1 MDDHSEMMLI
11 TVIFTLHLAGA
22 IAFQAVLAL
31 VIFQVQKR
39 QPGFQPLK
47 TDATDLSESEDADIG
62 LPLMHTTDDIQA

>member
-22 IAFQAVLAL
+22 IAFQAALAL

>member
-1 MDDHSEMMLI
+1 MMLI
-11 TVIFTLHLAGA
+11 TVIFTLHLAGT